1 MTGSF
6 PQIVSLSLED
16 IDEHEELARRE
27 GLSDFNYFQ
36 FSAGKHSGQYKG
48 FSLPGMSLALADY
61 GRTSHAITGTKPK
74 HLHPIML
81 PLRIGRSLR
90 FCRKGITEFDA
101 FFPPRSNE
109 VDFMI
114 EGGIR
119 YLAIY
124 LTQETYLG
132 IRRAAYGTEAGW
144 PGDGDQV
151 PLIGGSAIAGM
162 KSGLSELFEA
172 GPTAPEPGTDSVNVN
187 DVSRSITSQIVT
199 ALSRH
204 DAVSHGSNR
213 ERRDNRYSYVRK
225 AREFME
231 AHRHESLS
239 LAELSAE
246 IGVSVRT
253 LQHAFR
259 YYYGVPPARY
269 HLVMRLNG
277 ARNELKRRYS
287 EETTVTEIAVRWGFW
302 HFGRFSQFY
311 KSQFGELPSH
321 TLARHPTKFYAPT
334 IKAVGAHVGG

>member
-6 PQIVSLSLED
+6 PQIVSLSLAD
-16 IDEHEELARRE
+16 IDEHEQLARRE
-27 GLSDFNYFQ
+27 GLEDFNYFQ
-36 FSAGKHSGQYKG
+36 FSAGKHMGQYKG

-61 GRTSHAITGTKPK
+61 GQTSHAITGTKPND
-74 HLHPIML
+74 LHPIML

-90 FCRKGITEFDA
+90 FCGKGITEFDA
-101 FFPPRSNE
+101 FFPPRSDE

-132 IRRAAYGTEAGW
+132 IRRAVYGTEAGW
-144 PGDGDQV
+144 PAGGDQV
-151 PLIGGSAIAGM
+151 PLIGGSAIAEM
-162 KSGLSELFEA
+162 KSDLSELFEN
-172 GPTAPEPGTDSVNVN
+172 GPTAPQSRSAGVNVY
-187 DVSRSITSQIVT
+187 DMSRSITSQIVT

-204 DAVSHGSNR
+204 DRVTQGSDR
-213 ERRDNRYSYVRK
+213 GRRDTRYSYVRQ
-225 AREFME
+225 ARDFME

-253 LQHAFR
+253 IQHAFG

-277 ARNELKRRYS
+277 ARNELKRRFS
-287 EETTVTEIAVRWGFW
+287 AETSVTEIAARWGFW

-334 IKAVGAHVGG
+334 IKALGAHVG